1 VSVSAT
7 TTDQESSTAA
17 QSQSIGSITPSS
29 SHEETDESDVAA
41 NHSFFDALQQLEE
54 HNKKLN
60 FTYEP
65 EIDTK
70 VVENVQ
76 NQQQQQQQ
84 QTPQQ
89 TQTIQTPTTTTTTT
103 TPVVKYIS
111 IDCLKKSPGE
121 IRADLNKLISAANIT
136 HTSTSPPIIQHQQQ
150 QKVIRMDSP
159 LSAVAAVNQR
169 NSSPSS
175 PFKITQVVSS
185 RPPIQQQ
192 PTVTTNLPKTT
203 NIVYYDKTNNRF
215 LPIQSSTATTTTTT
229 TPKYTSVMHQP
240 STSNL
245 NIKTTQRSVVTINPR
260 FISTITTPGS
270 QLQPPP
276 PSTTIPMISSAPNLL
291 LHRSSSLATV
301 NNNPPQP
308 SPPVIDYSRF
318 VVEQQDEE
326 VIVEEEDEL
335 GHAETYANYMP
346 SKCECFFNPVK
357 IVFIATR
364 FTKCCFIKRLFMMH
378 LSSFIAIQFKRN
390 KS

>member
-1 VSVSAT
+1 MSVSAT

-65 EIDTK
+65 EIDTSK
-70 VVENVQ
+70 LVENVQ
-76 NQQQQQQQ
+76 NQQQ

-89 TQTIQTPTTTTTTT
+89 TQTIQTPTATTTTTTT

-159 LSAVAAVNQR
+159 LSAVATVNQR
-169 NSSPSS
+169 TSSPSS

-215 LPIQSSTATTTTTT
+215 LPIQSSTATTATNT

-260 FISTITTPGS
+260 FISTITTPGT
-270 QLQPPP
+270 QLQPP

-301 NNNPPQP
+301 SNNPPQP
-308 SPPVIDYSRF
+308 PPPVVDYSRF

-346 SKCECFFNPVK
+346 SKCECFFNP
-357 IVFIATR
+357 
-364 FTKCCFIKRLFMMH
+364 LFY
-378 LSSFIAIQFKRN
+378 SY
-390 KS
+390 